1 MFTVLLVNLAG
12 LLSPGPD
19 FFYISRK
26 AASDTTTHAVAGA
39 LGIGLGILI
48 WAAVVIFG
56 LSLISRTHNLIQ
68 YIIMCLGG
76 GYLVYCG
83 INLLK
88 VKENTKLQSAQR
100 YREAKSDIYREI
112 GKGLMINLSN
122 AKVIV
127 FFTSVLSGFMSGI
140 TDVSAIIVIILL
152 LALETF
158 LYFSM
163 IAFLFSRNI
172 VRNFYTG
179 YNRYIDNF
187 AGLVFLLFGGE
198 LIYTGIT
205 TIIRTTS

>member
-1 MFTVLLVNLAG
+1 MFTILLVNLAG

-19 FFYISRK
+19 FFYVSRK
-26 AASDTTTHAVAGA
+26 AASDTQNNAIAA
-39 LGIGLGILI
+39 AFGISLGILI
-48 WAAVVIFG
+48 WATIVIFG

-76 GYLVYCG
+76 SYLVYCG
-83 INLLK
+83 IKLLK
-88 VKENTKLQSAQR
+88 VTANTKLQAAHPL
-100 YREAKSDIYREI
+100 REAKSAIRREI

-122 AKVIV
+122 AKAIV

-140 TDVSAIIVIILL
+140 ADPAAIIAVILL
-152 LALETF
+152 LTLETF

-163 IAFLFSRNI
+163 IAFLFSRNM
-172 VRNFYTG
+172 VRRFYTE

-198 LIYTGIT
+198 LIYTGISA
-205 TIIRTTS
+205 IINTTS